1 MSTSSVPAPA
11 INLARRQD
19 LFSSGIV
26 LNALKQSVLMLRP
39 DVQWKNPVMFVVEIG
54 AALTLLYIIQMAIG
68 NASSTASL
76 GYFVALDIWL
86 WLTVLFANFATAVAE
101 ERGKAQA
108 ETLRKTRV
116 ATPAF
121 RLRADQSV
129 EQVSS
134 AALRPGDRVVVVANQ
149 IIPGDGDVIEGGAVV
164 NEAAITGESAPVIR
178 EAGGDRSG
186 VTGGTTVLSD
196 RIIVRISAGPGE
208 SFLDKMIALVEG
220 ARRQR
225 TPNEIA
231 LTLVLTAFTL
241 IFMIV
246 VVPLWPMAF
255 NAEQYMT
262 SYLGL
267 SDPLK
272 SLGTD
277 VPSLVALIVC
287 LIPTTIGAL
296 LAAIGI
302 AGMDRAL
309 RANIIAKSGKAVE
322 VAGDIDTVL
331 LDKTGTITLGDRHA
345 RQFLPVGNVTESE
358 LMRLAALAS
367 VSDQTPEGKSIV
379 AAYAQVD
386 KSITASAPRGAE
398 FVPFSA
404 QSRMSGVNLPG
415 GIQIRKG
422 APDAIARY
430 VETVGGAVPHG
441 LEGIVAKVGARG
453 ATPLVVAEGAKVAGV
468 VALEDV
474 LKPGIRERME
484 QLKLM
489 GLRTVM
495 ITGDNPLTAQAIA
508 HNAGIDDFIA
518 EATPE
523 KKLAYLRAEQG
534 QGKLVAMMGDGTNDA
549 PSLAQA
555 DVGLAM
561 NSGTQAA
568 KEAGN
573 MVDLDSDPTKLI
585 EVVAIGKQLL
595 MTRGALTTFSIAND
609 VAKYFA
615 IVPAMF
621 AGTLPWLKA
630 IDVMHLHSPTSAILS
645 AVIFNALIIPLL
657 IPIALKGVRY
667 QPLGADALLR
677 RNLLIWGLGGVIIP
691 FIGIKAIDVFMVA
704 LRFVA

>member
-1 MSTSSVPAPA
+1 MSTTSVPAPA

-19 LFSSGIV
+19 LFSSEIV
-26 LNALKQSVLMLRP
+26 LSALKQSFLMLRP

-54 AALTLLYIIQMAIG
+54 AVLTLLYVIQGALG
-68 NASSTASL
+68 QSSSAVSL

-121 RLRADQSV
+121 RLRADQSI

-134 AALRPGDRVVVVANQ
+134 VALRPGDRVVVDASQV
-149 IIPGDGDVIEGGAVV
+149 IPGDGEVIEGGAVV

-277 VPSLVALIVC
+277 VPTLVALIVC

-345 RQFLPVGNVTESE
+345 RQFLPLGNVTEGE

-367 VSDQTPEGKSIV
+367 CRPDAGGQEHRRGLCAGRSI
-379 AAYAQVD
+379 ACRLLR
-386 KSITASAPRGAE
+386 APKGAE
-398 FVPFSA
+398 FVPFTA
-404 QSRMSGVNLPG
+404 QSRMSGVNLG
-415 GIQIRKG
+415 GGVEIRKG
-422 APDAIARY
+422 APDAIVRY
-430 VETVGGAVPHG
+430 VERMRGVVPPG
-441 LEGIVAKVGARG
+441 LDGVVAKVAARG
-453 ATPLVVAEGAKVAGV
+453 ATPLVVAENAKVAGV
-468 VALEDV
+468 IALEDI
-474 LKPGIRERME
+474 LKPDIRARMA

-495 ITGDNPLTAQAIA
+495 ITGDNPLTA
-508 HNAGIDDFIA
+508 AGDR
-518 EATPE
+518 P
-523 KKLAYLRAEQG
+523 
-534 QGKLVAMMGDGTNDA
+534 
-549 PSLAQA
+549 
-555 DVGLAM
+555 
-561 NSGTQAA
+561 
-568 KEAGN
+568 
-573 MVDLDSDPTKLI
+573 
-585 EVVAIGKQLL
+585 
-595 MTRGALTTFSIAND
+595 
-609 VAKYFA
+609 
-615 IVPAMF
+615 
-621 AGTLPWLKA
+621 
-630 IDVMHLHSPTSAILS
+630 
-645 AVIFNALIIPLL
+645 
-657 IPIALKGVRY
+657 
-667 QPLGADALLR
+667 
-677 RNLLIWGLGGVIIP
+677 
-691 FIGIKAIDVFMVA
+691 
-704 LRFVA
+704 

>member
-1 MSTSSVPAPA
+1 
-11 INLARRQD
+11 
-19 LFSSGIV
+19 
-26 LNALKQSVLMLRP
+26 
-39 DVQWKNPVMFVVEIG
+39 
-54 AALTLLYIIQMAIG
+54 
-68 NASSTASL
+68 
-76 GYFVALDIWL
+76 
-86 WLTVLFANFATAVAE
+86 VLFANFATAVAE

-121 RLRADQSV
+121 RLRADQSI

-134 AALRPGDRVVVVANQ
+134 VALRPGDRVVIVANQ

-272 SLGTD
+272 GLGTD

-309 RANIIAKSGKAVE
+309 RANILAKSGKAVE
-322 VAGDIDTVL
+322 VAGDIDTVM
-331 LDKTGTITLGDRHA
+331 LDKTGTITLGDRQA
-345 RQFLPVGNVTESE
+345 RQFLPVGNVTEGE

-386 KSITASAPRGAE
+386 RSISPAPPKDSE

-404 QSRMSGVNLPG
+404 QLRMSGVNLPG
-415 GIQIRKG
+415 GVQIRKG

-430 VETVGGAVPHG
+430 VKTMGGVVPSA
-441 LEGIVAKVGARG
+441 LDGIVAKVGARG
-453 ATPLVVAEGAKVAGV
+453 ATPLVVAEGGKVVGV
-468 VALEDV
+468 VALEDI

-489 GLRTVM
+489 GLRTLM

-508 HNAGIDDFIA
+508 HEAGIDDFIA

-523 KKLAYLRAEQG
+523 KKLAYLRSEQG

-595 MTRGALTTFSIAND
+595 MTRGALTTFTIASD

-621 AGTLPWLKA
+621 TGTLPWLKA

-677 RNLLIWGLGGVIIP
+677 RNLLIWGLGGVIVP
-691 FIGIKAIDVFMVA
+691 FIGIKAIDLVMVG
-704 LRFVA
+704 LHFVA